1 MPARKTICLLSLLL
15 SAPFIT
21 SAQKIANPKLAIN
34 PIDLSNKTFLIWAE
48 EDTSKAGKD
57 LNLLFLFY
65 KDGNATFRAKRGTT
79 ILKDSPIS
87 WRFKDDSLCLQP
99 SPISMEADGKTQII
113 EREPMKYFIVKA
125 PGGYLL
131 KGKNDQMLLVEHK

>member
-1 MPARKTICLLSLLL
+1 MSAHRTIYLLSLLL

-21 SAQKIANPKLAIN
+21 LGQKAVNSKLAIN
-34 PIDLSNKTFLIWAE
+34 LIDLTNKTFLIWEKA
-48 EDTSKAGKD
+48 DTSKAGKD
-57 LNLLFLFY
+57 LNLFFLFY
-65 KDGNATFRAKRGTT
+65 KDGSATFRVKRGTI

-87 WRFKDDSLCLQP
+87 WRFTKDSLSLRP

-113 EREPMKYFIVKA
+113 EREPKNYFIVKA

-131 KGKNDQMLLVEHK
+131 KGKNDQMLLIEQK